1 MEPLTGGASVS
12 ERPASFLD
20 SIRAEAVGTLLAE
33 DGWLLA
39 AVLGAAVTGVLVW
52 AALPRVRRGAEA
64 VAVVRPVLALTS
76 GMAGVLWVSWRLDGR
91 TFYFLGALLVF
102 FWLVT
107 LTALGARLVVWVGRR
122 ATSRWS
128 NVSADAACAVDRGE
142 LDRRIALEAS
152 RLQGEG
158 ERSLCIAAIGV
169 RHKRRTGRRIWEQAV
184 QLALPHYAVHRIGD
198 GTVIVMMPDAT
209 RSQLR
214 RWISHFNASG
224 TDAMVG
230 WAIYPADGQS
240 AEQLLE
246 SAQRSLRGTHGRV
259 PGGLGPRPMPS
270 AARRADPESVANE
283 D

>member
-1 MEPLTGGASVS
+1 MAKQLLHSATLQKNPYATTMEPLTGGASVS

-52 AALPRVRRGAEA
+52 AALSRVRRGAEA
-64 VAVVRPVLALTS
+64 VAVVRPVLALTT

-169 RHKRRTGRRIWEQAV
+169 RHVPIGPHAPLICHSRQRMRCWRRCCRETG
-184 QLALPHYAVHRIGD
+184 
-198 GTVIVMMPDAT
+198 
-209 RSQLR
+209 
-214 RWISHFNASG
+214 
-224 TDAMVG
+224 
-230 WAIYPADGQS
+230 
-240 AEQLLE
+240 
-246 SAQRSLRGTHGRV
+246 
-259 PGGLGPRPMPS
+259 
-270 AARRADPESVANE
+270 
-283 D
+283 